1 MRHSGK
7 WMTIVDDRILEYIRE
22 NEHGSPTEMKEEG
35 PIRYSRGYISERCK
49 KLAEHGL
56 LNPVGNGVYVITD
69 RGEAYLDGELDT
81 HEDAPEEPLEES
93 ADDEN
98 GVQSPGNAG

>member
-1 MRHSGK
+1 MRKSGK

-22 NEHGSPTEMKEEG
+22 NEHGSASEMKREG

-56 LNPVGNGVYVITD
+56 LTPVGNGVYVITE
-69 RGEAYLDGELDT
+69 RGEKYLDAELDT
-81 HEDAPEEPLEES
+81 HVDKQDNGPGNAESGEEIEDGSEES
-93 ADDEN
+93 A
-98 GVQSPGNAG
+98 

>member
-1 MRHSGK
+1 
-7 WMTIVDDRILEYIRE
+7 MTIVDDRILEYIDE
-22 NEHGSPTEMKEEG
+22 NEHGSPSEMKDDG
-35 PIRYSRGYISERCK
+35 PIRYSRQHIARRCR
-49 KLAEHGL
+49 KLADHGL
-56 LNPVGNGVYVITD
+56 LKPVGNGVYVITD